1 MNKKKIIIFSLV
13 FLGIIFLIFDFLSYR
28 VDKIVKNLI
37 VNQGSQT
44 LGQQVSVGQI
54 NTSIV
59 GSSIKISNIEIK
71 NLEGFKNK
79 NIIQIKN
86 INADFLFTSLF
97 KDTIVIKNINI
108 DGATLYYEV
117 LISNNREVKDNVS
130 SFKPAAK
137 NTVSPK
143 AKTIDISKEQENN
156 KQSKK
161 KSKDFLINQLT
172 INNSSI
178 NASSEFLDIKKDINL
193 SKMSFNNVGTIEQ
206 ATKFKEVLQMIFS
219 NVLLNINNEII
230 QGDLKNKIK
239 DKVKN
244 LRNKISPESLKK
256 LERTFR

>member
-1 MNKKKIIIFSLV
+1 MNKKKIIIFSIV
-13 FLGIIFLIFDFLSYR
+13 FLVITFIIFDFLSYR
-28 VDKIVKNLI
+28 VNKIVKNLI

-44 LGQQVSVGQI
+44 LGQQVSVGKI
-54 NTSIV
+54 DTSIAS
-59 GSSIKISNIEIK
+59 SSIKINNIEIK

-97 KDTIVIKNINI
+97 KDTIIIKNINI
-108 DGATLYYEV
+108 EGATLYYEV
-117 LISNNREVKDNVS
+117 LISNKEVKDNAS

-137 NTVSPK
+137 NTAASSV
-143 AKTIDISKEQENN
+143 KTTDASKEQQASN
-156 KQSKK
+156 QSKK
-161 KSKDFLINQLT
+161 KNKDFLINQLT
-172 INNSSI
+172 INNSTI

>member
-1 MNKKKIIIFSLV
+1 MNKKKLIIFSIV
-13 FLGIIFLIFDFLSYR
+13 FLVITFIIFDFLSYR
-28 VDKIVKNLI
+28 VNKIVKNLI

-44 LGQQVSVGQI
+44 LGQQVSVGKI
-54 NTSIV
+54 DTSIV
-59 GSSIKISNIEIK
+59 SSSIKINNIEIK

-97 KDTIVIKNINI
+97 KDTIIIKNINI
-108 DGATLYYEV
+108 EGATLYYEV
-117 LISNNREVKDNVS
+117 LISNKEVKDNVS

-137 NTVSPK
+137 NTATSSV
-143 AKTIDISKEQENN
+143 KTTDASKEQETSD
-156 KQSKK
+156 QSKK
-161 KSKDFLINQLT
+161 KNKDFLINQLT
-172 INNSSI
+172 ITNSTI

-206 ATKFKEVLQMIFS
+206 ATKFREVLQMIFS

-239 DKVKN
+239 DKIKN